1 MMKDFF
7 KTLLIF
13 LGAASAFL
21 IGLYL
26 GGESVKSKISDFQED
41 LEEKK

>member
-1 MMKDFF
+1 MKDFF
-7 KTLLIF
+7 KSLLIV
-13 LGAASAFL
+13 LVAASAFL

-26 GGESVKSKISDFQED
+26 GGEKEKSKISDFQED